1 MALDNI
7 NTINHCTISAL
18 SSGRQHAVVKKI
30 RALELTMAAK
40 RGLFAILII
49 NLFFPAIQGGVV
61 QCKKPKCP
69 SLDHCSGM
77 VVKKRGACCPE
88 CQGMGIFFDQ

>member
-40 RGLFAILII
+40 RELFAILII
-49 NLFFPAIQGGVV
+49 NLFFS
-61 QCKKPKCP
+61 CN
-69 SLDHCSGM
+69 SGR
-77 VVKKRGACCPE
+77 RGEMQKAEMPFV
-88 CQGMGIFFDQ
+88 GAL